1 MVFVTAIHRDE
12 EFVRRGYASGAADYL
27 TKPYDPQVIR
37 ARVKAFID
45 LYRQRDSLRR
55 EQVQRRTQERDEAIR
70 RLMALERIAT
80 AALETN
86 DLGALLSEL
95 LATFIEAAD
104 AADSATISLR
114 DGEWLTVAAS
124 VGIGRRAG

>member
-1 MVFVTAIHRDE
+1 MFVTAIHYDE
-12 EFVRRGYASGAADYL
+12 EFARRGYASGGADYL

-45 LYRQRDSLRR
+45 LYRQRDGLRR
-55 EQVQRRTQERDEAIR
+55 EQVQKRTAERDEAIR
-70 RLMALERIAT
+70 RLVALERIAT

-86 DLGALLSEL
+86 DLGALLNEL

-104 AADSATISLR
+104 AADSATILLR
-114 DGEWLTVAAS
+114 DGDWLQLA
-124 VGIGRRAG
+124 R